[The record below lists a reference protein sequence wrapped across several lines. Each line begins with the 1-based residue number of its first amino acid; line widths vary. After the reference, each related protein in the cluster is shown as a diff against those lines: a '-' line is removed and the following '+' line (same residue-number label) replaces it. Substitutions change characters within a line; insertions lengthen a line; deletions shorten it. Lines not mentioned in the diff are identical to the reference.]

1 MDGGN
6 CAPEGL
12 ITFVVVW
19 LCNLVFMDLDVLFKT
34 YVLFL
39 EQTWIVAYFLA
50 KLNTSIF
57 MLFVAKCSELCT
69 LVCHVHLPL
78 CIFFVMY
85 IRK

>member
-6 CAPEGL
+6 CAPEGV

-50 KLNTSIF
+50 KLNT
-57 MLFVAKCSELCT
+57 
-69 LVCHVHLPL
+69 
-78 CIFFVMY
+78 
-85 IRK
+85 

>member
-6 CAPEGL
+6 CAPEGV

-57 MLFVAKCSELCT
+57 MLFVAKCSEL
-69 LVCHVHLPL
+69 LHVGLS
-78 CIFFVMY
+78 CSFAVMY
-85 IRK
+85 IFRYVY